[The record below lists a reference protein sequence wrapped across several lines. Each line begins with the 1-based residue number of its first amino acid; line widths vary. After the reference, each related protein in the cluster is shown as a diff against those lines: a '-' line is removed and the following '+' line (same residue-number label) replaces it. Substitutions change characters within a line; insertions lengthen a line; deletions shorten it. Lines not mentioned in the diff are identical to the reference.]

1 MPTAATYARRKAAR
15 AAARAASSPVL
26 DSPDQLDELDD
37 LPEVGAPLPT
47 ITDIE
52 QVMFGVNDPTEGV
65 YESAEAAL
73 GSGSMGTGGLGPLSA
88 WTTPEATKKGKN
100 FVQVNRAMGGHY
112 ATVYDRLG
120 NDYRMLK
127 EDVAAAL
134 APLEDDEAHRRRY
147 LRCPRCVRLPN
158 HGIHKQAGPN
168 GCPARE
174 KRLMTYCDICASN
187 GNTTIFYEDH
197 DDGNALAAP
206 PIDITDPLFRP
217 PARPN
222 AKSREQALQM
232 KLDDH
237 IRFFH
242 PTAARQR
249 GLRKD

>member
-1 MPTAATYARRKAAR
+1 MPIDWTPERRAEASRKAR
-15 AAARAASSPVL
+15 ERQASRSAPSAVL
-26 DSPDQLDELDD
+26 EDGPEGGD
-37 LPEVGAPLPT
+37 LLPT
-47 ITDIE
+47 VTDIE
-52 QVMFGVNDPTEGV
+52 QVMLGVNDATTGAFEDV
-65 YESAEAAL
+65 SAAL
-73 GSGSMGTGGLGPLSA
+73 ASGNMGTGSLGPLAS

-100 FVQVNRAMGGHY
+100 FIQVNREFGGKWT
-112 ATVYDRLG
+112 TVYDRLG

-134 APLEDDEAHRRRY
+134 MPVEDDAAHRQRF
-147 LRCPRCVRLPN
+147 LRCPRCARLPN
-158 HGIHKQAGPN
+158 HGIHAKAGPN
-168 GCPARE
+168 GCPGRPP
-174 KRLMTYCDICASN
+174 RLMTYCDICAAN

-197 DDGNALAAP
+197 DDGTALATS
-206 PIDITDPLFRP
+206 PIDVKDPLFRP

-222 AKSREQALQM
+222 QQSRENALQM